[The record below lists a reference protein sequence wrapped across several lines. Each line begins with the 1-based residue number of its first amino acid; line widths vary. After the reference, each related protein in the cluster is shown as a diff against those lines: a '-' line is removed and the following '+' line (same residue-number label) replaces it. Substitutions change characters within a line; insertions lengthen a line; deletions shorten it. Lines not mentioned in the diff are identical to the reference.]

1 MDIIEVVRVRF
12 LWPGKM
18 YEFSNPEKLPL
29 KRGQEVVVQNDH
41 GGSLVGKVMIAP
53 RIRMARKED
62 KSLNPVLRLAT
73 EQDKQ
78 FASTT
83 DDFKLDVK
91 NFFETRLRARNL
103 NGVKLIDLEKADQ
116 GQRLIV
122 YYSSEQ
128 RKFSA
133 RELAVEMGQK
143 FNLKIDLR
151 SVGVRDAARLSGGIG
166 KCGLSLCCSTWIPDF
181 AQISIRM
188 AKDQGM
194 SLDPDSINGMCGRL
208 LCCLGYEHDNY
219 VELGKGLPKIG
230 KKVVTP
236 IGDARVVKLD
246 ILKGLVT
253 VKSEDGKYETYPG
266 DVVSRKFGPG
276 GATENSDDSSEE
288 ATDTKPRTSSSREKS
303 DRPNKDSRPRS
314 SARSSDQ
321 NSPDSPPPRDLLA
334 RAESSAKGAD
344 RAKSAAPNSENP
356 SPEKPVGEGSENK
369 RPKKRRRN
377 RNRKRNPNASGTKPP
392 AKDS

>member
-18 YEFSNPEKLPL
+18 YEFSNPEKLAL
-29 KRGQEVVVQNDH
+29 KRGQEVVVKNDQ
-41 GGSLVGKVMIAP
+41 GGSLLGKVMIAP
-53 RIRMARKED
+53 RIRVARKED
-62 KSLNPVLRLAT
+62 KNLNPVLRIAN
-73 EQDKQ
+73 EQDQK
-78 FASTT
+78 FGETN
-83 DDFKLDVK
+83 DEFRLDVK

-133 RELAVEMGQK
+133 KDLAIEMGQK
-143 FNLKIDLR
+143 FGMKIDLR

-181 AQISIRM
+181 QQISIRM

-208 LCCLGYEHDNY
+208 LCCLGYEHENY
-219 VELGKGLPKIG
+219 VELGKGLPKVG

-246 ILKGLVT
+246 ILQGLVT
-253 VKSEDGKYETYPG
+253 VKSEDGKYETYKG
-266 DVVSRKFGPG
+266 DEVSRKFGPG
-276 GATENSDDSSEE
+276 TQPANSTEAPNDRQAARPSGGRDSRPQNR
-288 ATDTKPRTSSSREKS
+288 DQNKSR
-303 DRPNKDSRPRS
+303 DSRPRD
-314 SARSSDQ
+314 R
-321 NSPDSPPPRDLLA
+321 NRTPDNRP
-334 RAESSAKGAD
+334 SAKPPEDKQIQANAPGEPNKELGAKTTEANKD
-344 RAKSAAPNSENP
+344 
-356 SPEKPVGEGSENK
+356 KPQN
-369 RPKKRRRN
+369 KKRRNN
-377 RNRKRNPNASGTKPP
+377 RNRRRKKPTGQDGSPQGGPSGPKS
-392 AKDS
+392 DS